1 MVLGM
6 REEKSAVVLSV
17 FDESVIHANP
27 LEEEISV
34 MYVVPAGFPPSVQL
48 TMTEVSNTPVKL
60 LAPGTTAR
68 EAVEI
73 AALKA
78 EFSAW
83 VRR

>member
-1 MVLGM
+1 MGISVA
-6 REEKSAVVLSV
+6 KSAVVFSV
-17 FDESVIHANP
+17 VEDSVIQAKL

-34 MYVVPAGFPPSVQL
+34 LYVVPAGFPPSVQL
-48 TMTEVSNTPVKL
+48 TVTEVSNTPVKL

-78 EFSAW
+78 EFSDC